1 MDVLCRLAWSVFQLC
16 RMKVSLSHLQ
26 SSVRH
31 ASLGHTSPL
40 FPRTKPAWCYHTSV
54 LWFFYWPRWQ
64 WLWFTSGISKG
75 WCVERNRTSFTF
87 VVVKVETD
95 PRRKLKVDL
104 EFLKYL
110 PPKNFLFP
118 FEQNLLIGANQPDR
132 YGHNKCL
139 FDQNYCNFLSITK
152 LCSSCTA

>member
-75 WCVERNRTSFTF
+75 WCVRLRLLLSKWRRIHVENSKWTSSF
-87 VVVKVETD
+87 KNIC
-95 PRRKLKVDL
+95 
-104 EFLKYL
+104 
-110 PPKNFLFP
+110 PKKHFLFP
-118 FEQNLLIGANQPDR
+118 FEQNLLIAANQPDR